1 MASENRSPLLLTGL
15 LVSLSTAILV
25 WFGNGLDPWWP
36 LLWFA
41 PVPVLWFA
49 PRSSWLS
56 TALVAGLSWL
66 IGSLS
71 MWGYFHTLGTPF
83 FVWLAIF
90 SIESLVFVLSA
101 LLFRALVLRGAVWSA
116 MLAFP
121 AAWVSCE
128 YAANLIS
135 VHGTA
140 GSLAYTQLKFLA
152 FLQLASITGPW
163 GMTFLLL
170 LFSAALAIGLH
181 LRATAPK
188 RALHV
193 VTAALSV
200 IAVVLIFGEIRLAL
214 PRPQKEVE
222 VGLIASDA
230 DIPPKGAETARL
242 LNLYAAKA
250 EQLAARGAQVIV
262 LPEKIG
268 VVLESE
274 NKSADLTFQ
283 SLANR
288 TGATIVV
295 GEVNVVLPAR
305 YNQARIYTP
314 NRPVLTYEKH
324 HLLPP
329 FESSLTAGKTLTVLP
344 EASGTW
350 AVAICKDMDF
360 TALSRKY
367 GHDGVGLMLVPA
379 WDFNVDRAW
388 HGHMAVMRGVEDG
401 FSITRA
407 AKNGYLTASD
417 DRGRILA
424 EVRSDSAPF
433 ATLMAKIPVA
443 HDATIYLAMG
453 DWFAWLAIAILGF
466 ALLQLIGMRVS
477 RSKADYRRLANKPGV
492 PPAR

>member
-1 MASENRSPLLLTGL
+1 MAFESRSQLIITALLASFLT
-15 LVSLSTAILV
+15 VILV
-25 WFGNGLDPWWP
+25 WFGSGLNPWWP
-36 LLWFA
+36 LLWLA

-49 PRSSWLS
+49 LRSSWLN

-66 IGSLS
+66 IASLN
-71 MWGYFHTLGTPF
+71 MWSYFHLLGTPF

-90 SIESLVFVLSA
+90 SMEALAFALSV
-101 LLFRALVLRGAVWSA
+101 LLFRALVLRGAVWSG

-121 AAWVSCE
+121 AAWVSFE
-128 YAANLIS
+128 YLGNLVS

-140 GSLAYTQLKFLA
+140 TNLAYTQLKFLA

-163 GMTFLLL
+163 GMTFVLL

-181 LRATAPK
+181 LRTTAPK
-188 RALHV
+188 QAFHL

-200 IAVVLIFGEIRLAL
+200 IVAVLIFGEIRLAL

-230 DIPPKGAETARL
+230 NTLPNGAETDRL
-242 LNLYAAKA
+242 LNLYAQTA

-274 NKSADLTFQ
+274 NQSADSIFQ

-288 TGATIVV
+288 AGATIVV
-295 GEVNVVLPAR
+295 GEVNVASPAR

-329 FESSLTAGKTLTVLP
+329 FESNLTAGKTLTVLP
-344 EASGTW
+344 KTPGTW

-360 TALSRKY
+360 TALSRQY
-367 GHDGVGLMLVPA
+367 GQEGVGLMLVPA

-407 AKNGYLTASD
+407 AKGGYLTVSD

-433 ATLMAKIPVA
+433 ATLIAKIPVA
-443 HDATIYLAMG
+443 HDGTIYLAMG
-453 DWFAWLAIAILGF
+453 DWFGWLATAIL
-466 ALLQLIGMRVS
+466 ALTIFQL
-477 RSKADYRRLANKPGV
+477 YRLRH
-492 PPAR
+492 

>member
-1 MASENRSPLLLTGL
+1 MASENNSRHALTGL
-15 LVSLSTAILV
+15 LVFLSTVILV
-25 WFGNGLDPWWP
+25 WFGNGLNPWWP
-36 LLWFA
+36 LLWFV
-41 PVPVLWFA
+41 PLPVLWFA
-49 PRSSWLS
+49 LRSSSLS
-56 TALVAGLSWL
+56 TALVAGFSWL
-66 IGSLS
+66 VGSLS

-90 SIESLVFVLSA
+90 SMEALIFVVSVS
-101 LLFRALVLRGAVWSA
+101 LFRLLVLRGAVWSA
-116 MLAFP
+116 VLAFP

-128 YAANLIS
+128 YGASLIS
-135 VHGTA
+135 VHGTV

-163 GMTFLLL
+163 GITFLLL
-170 LFSAALAIGLH
+170 LFPAALVIGLH
-181 LRATAPK
+181 QRSKSPK
-188 RALHV
+188 QALYV

-200 IAVVLIFGEIRLAL
+200 IAAALIFGEIRLAT

-230 DIPPKGAETARL
+230 EIPPEGAATTRL
-242 LNLYAAKA
+242 LNLYAAQA

-268 VVLESE
+268 VVLDSE
-274 NKSADLTFQ
+274 NAMADSIFQ

-288 TGATIVV
+288 TGAAIVV
-295 GEVNVVLPAR
+295 GEIQVALPAR

-329 FESSLTAGKTLTVLP
+329 FESNLTPGKTLTVLP
-344 EASGTW
+344 DTTGTW

-360 TALSRKY
+360 TKPSNNY

-379 WDFNVDRAW
+379 WDFKVDRSW
-388 HGHMAVMRGVEDG
+388 HGHIAVMRGVENG
-401 FSITRA
+401 FSITRT
-407 AKNGYLTASD
+407 AKGGFLTVSD

-424 EVRSDSAPF
+424 EARSDSAPF
-433 ATLMAKIPVA
+433 ATVIAKIPVV
-443 HDATIYLAMG
+443 HDVTVYQAMG

-466 ALLQLIGMRVS
+466 TILQLI
-477 RSKADYRRLANKPGV
+477 L
-492 PPAR
+492 